1 MPAGKRGRMKRT
13 RRTLLWMAAAAAAVV
28 AAIPLLRSSTEPR
41 GHFRSLVARRL
52 GPIDL
57 DEVGFKAFVADF
69 LANEGDGHGL
79 FAGPASTVLARL
91 SSQAPYSLLAP
102 KRIKEAARDL
112 DHRFIE
118 RVLLSTDMLVDG
130 RSPSQPVRYVSYAD
144 PYLSG
149 CANPFANFDL

>member
-1 MPAGKRGRMKRT
+1 MKLT
-13 RRTLLWMAAAAAAVV
+13 RRTLLWMAAGGAGLL
-28 AAIPLLRSSTEPR
+28 AAIPLLRSPTDPH
-41 GHFRSLVARRL
+41 GYFRSLVARTL

-79 FAGPASTVLARL
+79 FATPASIVVARF

-102 KRIKEAARDL
+102 KRIRETARDL
-112 DHRFIE
+112 DLRFIE
-118 RVLLSTDMLVDG
+118 MFLLSTDMLIDG
-130 RSPSQPVRYVSYAD
+130 RSPDQPVRYVYYAD

-149 CANPFANFDL
+149 RANPFAKFDL